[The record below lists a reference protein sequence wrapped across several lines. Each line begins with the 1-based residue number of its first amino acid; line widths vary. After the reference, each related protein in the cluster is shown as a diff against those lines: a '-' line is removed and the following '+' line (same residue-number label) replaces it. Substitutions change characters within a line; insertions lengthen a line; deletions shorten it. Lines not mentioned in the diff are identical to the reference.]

1 MDTKQRQAVDLCAG
15 LNLTLGWRAS
25 DPEHDSLKGYTGR
38 IVLRER
44 AVDEIVRRIENPG
57 PSIWTPLVPG
67 VAAAGLDVFL
77 LLLDEIDDEV
87 DQGARLCAQDVPRL
101 VRSPHCASCRD
112 RAVGCWDCS
121 EGGAAPPVD
130 S

>member
-1 MDTKQRQAVDLCAG
+1 MLTNRELKDQAETLCHQ
-15 LNLTLGWRAS
+15 LNGALGWRCC
-25 DPEHDSLKGYTGR
+25 DPERDTLRATYTGR

-44 AVDEIVRRIENPG
+44 AVDEIVHRIENPG

-77 LLLDEIDDEV
+77 RLLDEIDDEV

-101 VRSPHCASCRD
+101 RPRS
-112 RAVGCWDCS
+112 
-121 EGGAAPPVD
+121 
-130 S
+130 